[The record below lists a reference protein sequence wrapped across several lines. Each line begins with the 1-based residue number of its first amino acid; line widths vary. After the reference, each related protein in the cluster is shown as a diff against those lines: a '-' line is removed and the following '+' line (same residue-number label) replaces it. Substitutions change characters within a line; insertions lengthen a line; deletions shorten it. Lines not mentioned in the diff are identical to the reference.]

1 MLHCS
6 PRNVLNKN
14 LKSVEPYDRHNNK
27 QSSMSNMV
35 VSKSSHSSFS
45 IGNKMFVID
54 IEYDNCCEVYDS
66 ISRRFAILN
75 FFIPRK
81 GYDYDLY
88 WSLNI
93 GKKIFI
99 FYNLYKHGN
108 KLRLHV
114 YNLEELELIDEDLV
128 NNKDLRSTAVKKYPK
143 S

>member
-6 PRNVLNKN
+6 PTDVLNKN

-35 VSKSSHSSFS
+35 VYKSSHSSFS

-93 GKKIFI
+93 GKKYLFFTICI
-99 FYNLYKHGN
+99 NMVTNL
-108 KLRLHV
+108 
-114 YNLEELELIDEDLV
+114 DC
-128 NNKDLRSTAVKKYPK
+128 TFTTWK

>member
-1 MLHCS
+1 
-6 PRNVLNKN
+6 
-14 LKSVEPYDRHNNK
+14 
-27 QSSMSNMV
+27 
-35 VSKSSHSSFS
+35 
-45 IGNKMFVID
+45 MFVID
-54 IEYDNCCEVYDS
+54 IKYENCCEVYDS
-66 ISRRFAILN
+66 ISRKFTQLN

-93 GKKIFI
+93 GKQIFI
-99 FYNLYKHGN
+99 FYNLYKYGN

-128 NNKDLRSTAVKKYPK
+128 NNKDLRSTAVQKYPK